1 MVYEISHVSKAGD
14 EVNLHVP
21 GTNLQRFRVPV
32 SDLTFV
38 ERKPP
43 ARTSNPF
50 TTPEPTLDTAEVLE
64 KIATV
69 QRENL
74 QRLDDDIEILA
85 KYLKAEGAPKAAI
98 SILKGMSD
106 EQRESWKTAVERI
119 KNLLEE

>member
-1 MVYEISHVSKAGD
+1 
-14 EVNLHVP
+14 
-21 GTNLQRFRVPV
+21 V

-38 ERKPP
+38 ERKTP

-50 TTPEPTLDTAEVLE
+50 TNPEPTLDAAEVLE

-74 QRLDDDIEILA
+74 QRVDDDIEILR

-98 SILKGMSD
+98 SILEGMRAKQHDS
-106 EQRESWKTAVERI
+106 SMTAVERI
-119 KNLLEE
+119 EELLSE